1 MGLPLTA
8 GHRGPEIADLRRR
21 LSRWQRDHDLTPV
34 LPAGE
39 DFDDA
44 TVAAV
49 RQFQRDRKL
58 PADAVVGP
66 ETWQALVEANHA
78 LGDRLLWHSRTA
90 MRGDDVM
97 DLQHRLNQLGFDAGV
112 EDGIFGPTTRSAVVE
127 FQGNVGLDM
136 DGIVGARTL
145 EAIHRLHR
153 GHHAGGV
160 GTRVREEQAVRRI
173 ARQGLLGL
181 QVMIDANPAR
191 PEPDVP
197 DLAWEI
203 GTRLAGHLG
212 GQGTRPVLSRGRQQ
226 QPSASTRA
234 QMANRLGVDLVVS
247 LSLNHSPVAAAR
259 GCAAYHYGSLR
270 FISRPGEALAGSL
283 LDAMLGAGLGPD
295 CRVHPM
301 TWTILRET
309 RMPAVVLEPGFASN
323 AEDVARLCDP
333 QVQDRLAAGL
343 VLGIR
348 DFLARYEGP

>member
-8 GHRGPEIADLRRR
+8 GQRGPEIADLRRR
-21 LSRWQRDHDLTPV
+21 LARWQREHDVRPL
-34 LPAGE
+34 LAEGDAFDE
-39 DFDDA
+39 D
-44 TVAAV
+44 TMGAV

-78 LGDRLLWHSRTA
+78 LGDRLLWHSRTV
-90 MRGDDVM
+90 MRGDDVL

-112 EDGIFGPTTRSAVVE
+112 EDGLFGPTVRAAVVE

-145 EAIHRLHR
+145 EALHRLHR

-181 QVMIDANPAR
+181 QVMVDANPVGTT
-191 PEPDVP
+191 PDGT
-197 DLAWEI
+197 DLPWQL

-212 GQGTRPVLSRGRQQ
+212 AHGTRPVLSRGRGQSP
-226 QPSASTRA
+226 PSTARA
-234 QMANRLGVDLVVS
+234 QMANRLGVDLVIS
-247 LSLNHSPVAAAR
+247 LSLNHSQTPAAR

-270 FISRPGEALAGSL
+270 FISRPGEAMAGAL
-283 LDAMLGAGLGPD
+283 QDAMVEAGFGPD

-309 RMPAVVLEPGFASN
+309 RMPAVVLEPGFSSN
-323 AEDVARLCDP
+323 PEDL
-333 QVQDRLAAGL
+333 DRLSDP
-343 VLGIR
+343 VLQDG
-348 DFLARYEGP
+348 LARHLVRGVRRFLERYGDA